1 MTIEPIPSRGARLV
15 ITPGISFQFPL
26 SSPSQPFFFSRD
38 AEGLQ
43 IYAYTSDKSYPKIA
57 LIFTIRRAPYAELQR
72 DCQERMEQKP
82 NCRDSEIITRLN
94 ATDVLALTHPQDGPS
109 DIDSLLGVFG
119 PRGYESAKEQIV
131 RTLTRQ

>member
-1 MTIEPIPSRGARLV
+1 M

-38 AEGLQ
+38 TDGLK
-43 IYAYTSDKSYPKIA
+43 IYAHTSDKNSPKHAYI
-57 LIFTIRRAPYAELQR
+57 LTIQKTRYAELQR

-82 NCRDSEIITRLN
+82 NCRDAEIITRLN
-94 ATDVLALTHPQDGPS
+94 ATDVLVLAHPQDGPS

-119 PRGYESAKEQIV
+119 PRGYESVKEQIV